1 MLVLSALGSCRV
13 INPVRRAVSTY
24 PVIFNNARVFGYAH
38 SAAEIVQQIQ
48 FLKGAF
54 DLTERLQPFLAPTT
68 ENSLWQNVCHRMS
81 DAYVVEI
88 SSAKIVRLD
97 KTCVQW
103 NHVCRYFADFL
114 QESRRAR
121 TFWSLAHPD
130 NQDQKLAFL
139 ASDQAYKA
147 LSSHDQE
154 LLRAI
159 TLEIADHA
167 ALSRDIKVILR
178 ELPRV
183 LFVTHVNAK
192 LGDGSYIASR
202 NKFIELLKS
211 VLSSLNASCCDPS
224 ELMEH
229 FGQDNALLTEN
240 ASFTH
245 YSEAFERALFANW
258 YNQYLN
264 ISDNLALAG

>member
-13 INPVRRAVSTY
+13 VNPVRRAVSSF
-24 PVIFNNARVFGYAH
+24 PIIFNNSRVFGYAH

-48 FLKGAF
+48 FLKGRF
-54 DLTERLQPFLAPTT
+54 DLSQRLLPFLAPTT
-68 ENSLWQNVCHRMS
+68 EIGLWVNASHRMS
-81 DAYVVEI
+81 DVYVVEI
-88 SSAKIVRLD
+88 SSAKIVRLGE
-97 KTCVQW
+97 TSVQW

-114 QESRRAR
+114 QESQRAK

-139 ASDQAYKA
+139 ASDKTYKT

-154 LLRAI
+154 LLRSI

-167 ALSRDIKVILR
+167 SLTRDVKLILR

-183 LFVTHVNAK
+183 LFVTHVNAR
-192 LGDGSYIASR
+192 LGDGTYIASR
-202 NKFIELLKS
+202 HKFIQLVKG
-211 VLSSLNASCCDPS
+211 VFSSLNASCSDPT
-224 ELMEH
+224 ELMEQ

-240 ASFTH
+240 VSFTH
-245 YSEAFERALFANW
+245 YSEGFERGLFANW
-258 YNQYLN
+258 YDQYLN
-264 ISDNLALAG
+264 MSNNLAMAG